1 MALIGVASL
10 CLLNTLH
17 DVHLIQYS
25 QTFHFLKCFLIE
37 YTSLHTTSV
46 ATYLVPQYCVHLVT
60 LTLSCAHILF
70 RAQVSGMEEAKKQL
84 QSEVVSVKTRWSDEV
99 KLIKAPSTS
108 PTAPLPLAVL
118 RNIPRPAAAAAF
130 DLEALALKLW
140 VTTLATADRREAV
153 RVEVP
158 SGTVPDALA
167 HAIAHRLDELWKKK
181 LAKGGERAGWM
192 LESEISLQPP
202 FSPHLSHSAPH
213 VTR

>member
-1 MALIGVASL
+1 
-10 CLLNTLH
+10 
-17 DVHLIQYS
+17 
-25 QTFHFLKCFLIE
+25 
-37 YTSLHTTSV
+37 
-46 ATYLVPQYCVHLVT
+46 
-60 LTLSCAHILF
+60 
-70 RAQVSGMEEAKKQL
+70 MEEAKKQL

-167 HAIAHRLDELWKKK
+167 HAIAYRLDELWKKK

>member
-1 MALIGVASL
+1 MFPHRI
-10 CLLNTLH
+10 
-17 DVHLIQYS
+17 Y
-25 QTFHFLKCFLIE
+25 
-37 YTSLHTTSV
+37 V
-46 ATYLVPQYCVHLVT
+46 ATYHIRRHVLIIYVLKYLSTVHLVT
-60 LTLSCAHILF
+60 LTRAHILF

>member
-1 MALIGVASL
+1 MTPGSSASCSSHRRVVALTIASL
-10 CLLNTLH
+10 AAVTGSYSGAASCGDVVGEPPAHRRQRRGKRRRRRRDGAATAAINAVGRDTH
-17 DVHLIQYS
+17 DSRAAQG
-25 QTFHFLKCFLIE
+25 
-37 YTSLHTTSV
+37 
-46 ATYLVPQYCVHLVT
+46 ARAGRPQ
-60 LTLSCAHILF
+60 
-70 RAQVSGMEEAKKQL
+70 RAQ
-84 QSEVVSVKTRWSDEV
+84 R
-99 KLIKAPSTS
+99 PHR
-108 PTAPLPLAVL
+108 LPLAVL

>member
-1 MALIGVASL
+1 
-10 CLLNTLH
+10 
-17 DVHLIQYS
+17 
-25 QTFHFLKCFLIE
+25 
-37 YTSLHTTSV
+37 
-46 ATYLVPQYCVHLVT
+46 
-60 LTLSCAHILF
+60 
-70 RAQVSGMEEAKKQL
+70 MEEAKKQL

-99 KLIKAPSTS
+99 KLIKAPSTP
-108 PTAPLPLAVL
+108 PTPPPPHAVL

-167 HAIAHRLDELWKKK
+167 HAIAYRLDELWKKK